1 MLILGLMSGTSLD
14 GVDCA
19 LTSVTGSPP
28 NLAVELKAFRC
39 RPYSDEQRR
48 RLALVCSS
56 EQAGVADVCELN
68 VLIANWF
75 ADAVQATLAAV
86 GADASEIDLIASHG
100 QTIHHAVTVAGREP
114 ATLQI
119 GDPSVLAQRTGI
131 TTVGNFRPAD
141 VAAGGQGAPL
151 VSYVDWLLHRSSVEA
166 RVLVNIGGIANLTY
180 MPRNA
185 GLDDVLACDTGPGNM
200 MIDRFVE
207 LMTGGESKWDQDGD
221 IARQGVVDEDWLC
234 ELLADPFFRLPP
246 PKSTGRE
253 QFGQA
258 RADALWSQAGERGL
272 AKADRVATVTALTS
286 RSIAGAVRD
295 LLPGTVDRVWLSG
308 GGVHNNTLATWLQAD
323 LAEIPVAPLA
333 EDRTELNAKEALAFA
348 VLAHETLHGRPGNL
362 PRCTGAD
369 RATVLGQLAPGRNFR
384 ELLKT
389 VGPAAT

>member
-39 RPYSDEQRR
+39 RPYSDEQRH

-151 VSYVDWLLHRSSVEA
+151 VSYVDWLLHRSPVEA

-258 RADALWSQAGERGL
+258 RADDLWSQAGNRGL

-286 RSIAGAVRD
+286 RSIARAVRD

-308 GGVHNNTLATWLQAD
+308 GGVHNDTLVTWLQAD

>member
-14 GVDCA
+14 GIDCA